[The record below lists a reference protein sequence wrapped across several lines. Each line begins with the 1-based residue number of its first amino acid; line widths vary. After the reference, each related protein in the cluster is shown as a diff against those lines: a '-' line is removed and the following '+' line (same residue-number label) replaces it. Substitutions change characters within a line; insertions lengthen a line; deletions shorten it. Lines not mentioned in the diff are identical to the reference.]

1 MRRGATTAAWTVAI
15 AVAIAVASANGA
27 SKKRGNKPS
36 PGGMVVQLTQKKY
49 TEIKTSKSASAI
61 LPGVVLSLSQLPQN
75 KPTNDDT
82 QKENS
87 LLTKVRRLA
96 KTYEGKFGFFF
107 LVKGEFPEYD
117 KKLKRGGKE
126 QPILTIVTSNVMNL
140 ATPEHS
146 FDPAQEMTLGNLK
159 DWIDKFLSGKMVK
172 IRPSLD
178 ELENCHTLKVDDK
191 EKALF
196 LNDLAVQYQ
205 DAGNMEMAI
214 QQLEAA
220 RLLDPV
226 SPIIHYNTGQVR
238 EMMGEM
244 EAAIAEYKAALDN
257 DIRYMD
263 AYHSLARAI
272 SVLGDAESA
281 VNILQLATKMQPYD
295 GAMYNSLGVALRANN
310 SYAKALESFTLALS
324 LNHTMDEALLNIGS
338 TYMDLGDFERSI
350 GFFMRALEMNEF
362 NFAALANIVYCNQKL
377 YNWQDYDHFHALLEQ
392 SHDVYDQLV
401 HPFHAAAYPG
411 SPERF
416 KDLAVAYASNTLALV
431 HPKFRLSHREPNA
444 TSTGGRIRLG
454 YISTDIRRNPTRDL
468 ILNMMQM
475 HNRDDFEVYY
485 FALDRDN
492 KFVGKYVDN
501 FVDLSVTPY
510 RKVAVV
516 IKELA
521 IDVLINTMVPT
532 DSWFRVAGLNPS
544 FCQVSL
550 AAGYPGTTGTK
561 VVNYVISDRVIS
573 PPELQHLYVEK
584 IAFTQ
589 YALHPLSQPIDFEGE
604 VDTPLLTRESL
615 GIPSDTFVFA
625 YFESPQRE
633 TTFPSGMLPQTFA
646 VWCSVLHR
654 APQSL
659 LVLLGI
665 KPESGTAQ
673 RVLKEGAVRGL
684 AAVRFVFVSSN
695 DLTLG
700 VQEREVKELANLFLD
715 NLGVN
720 AQFAPSA
727 FPWLVRVGTACLC

>member
-1 MRRGATTAAWTVAI
+1 
-15 AVAIAVASANGA
+15 
-27 SKKRGNKPS
+27 
-36 PGGMVVQLTQKKY
+36 
-49 TEIKTSKSASAI
+49 
-61 LPGVVLSLSQLPQN
+61 
-75 KPTNDDT
+75 
-82 QKENS
+82 
-87 LLTKVRRLA
+87 
-96 KTYEGKFGFFF
+96 
-107 LVKGEFPEYD
+107 
-117 KKLKRGGKE
+117 
-126 QPILTIVTSNVMNL
+126 
-140 ATPEHS
+140 
-146 FDPAQEMTLGNLK
+146 
-159 DWIDKFLSGKMVK
+159 
-172 IRPSLD
+172 
-178 ELENCHTLKVDDK
+178 
-191 EKALF
+191 
-196 LNDLAVQYQ
+196 
-205 DAGNMEMAI
+205 
-214 QQLEAA
+214 
-220 RLLDPV
+220 
-226 SPIIHYNTGQVR
+226 
-238 EMMGEM
+238 
-244 EAAIAEYKAALDN
+244 
-257 DIRYMD
+257 
-263 AYHSLARAI
+263 
-272 SVLGDAESA
+272 
-281 VNILQLATKMQPYD
+281 
-295 GAMYNSLGVALRANN
+295 
-310 SYAKALESFTLALS
+310 
-324 LNHTMDEALLNIGS
+324 
-338 TYMDLGDFERSI
+338 
-350 GFFMRALEMNEF
+350 
-362 NFAALANIVYCNQKL
+362 
-377 YNWQDYDHFHALLEQ
+377 
-392 SHDVYDQLV
+392 
-401 HPFHAAAYPG
+401 
-411 SPERF
+411 
-416 KDLAVAYASNTLALV
+416 
-431 HPKFRLSHREPNA
+431 
-444 TSTGGRIRLG
+444 
-454 YISTDIRRNPTRDL
+454 
-468 ILNMMQM
+468 MQM

-727 FPWLVRVGTACLC
+727 FPWLGVPLLTLPGQSPFSRTGASIAVTQGRAMAGVAGSIKDFEDRAVAFNGDDGQKALSAERKAQLSTPIGGGVAGRRAFEMKAWVAEMEGTYRRLHRRIVRRKKLADYGK